1 MFFFY
6 ECIFIPGFKVKVD
19 EASADDDEDLEDA
32 FGVLRFGEIFRFC
45 SSSSEER
52 MGRIYTERDYD
63 CKRQRTPAVELTS
76 HNTIAET
83 HFFWF

>member
-1 MFFFY
+1 MFFFH